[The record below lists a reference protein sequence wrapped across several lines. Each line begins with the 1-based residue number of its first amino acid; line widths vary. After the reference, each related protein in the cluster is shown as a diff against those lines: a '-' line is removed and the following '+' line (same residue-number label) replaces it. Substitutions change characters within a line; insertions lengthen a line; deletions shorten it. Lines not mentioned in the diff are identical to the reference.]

1 MVFMTKMIFSIKREI
16 GIPLSLGDYTKNK
29 NKSWGFFACILV
41 DVDLLSNL
49 PNQIL
54 VKILGFAFI
63 VYVKYKNLLYFV
75 QIVKW
80 LVMIT
85 NFK

>member
-1 MVFMTKMIFSIKREI
+1 
-16 GIPLSLGDYTKNK
+16 
-29 NKSWGFFACILV
+29 LV

-75 QIVKW
+75 QIVK
-80 LVMIT
+80 
-85 NFK
+85 